1 VRPSALFSRL
11 APSPQ
16 DAGFGPRFVAAVS
29 LGSTLNPVN
38 SSIIAIALVSI
49 GQTFHVGIGTTAWL
63 VSSLYLATA
72 VGQPAMGKLA
82 DRLGAWRVYVAG
94 LALVAVGGGLG
105 FWGPSIEVLVVARV
119 IIGLGTSAAYPAAM
133 SMVRRQ
139 SERLRTQTP
148 GGVLGALAIA
158 GLVSA
163 AVGPPLGALLI
174 AIGGWRSI
182 FLVNLPLALV
192 GAVGAVVWLPRDRA
206 AAREGAQLWRAL
218 DPPGLVL
225 FAGWLTMLL
234 IFLMGLPRPTW
245 YLLAASVV
253 LLITLVARE
262 LRVTTPFID
271 VRMLARK
278 RALSVTYLRFA
289 VTMFVTYCF
298 VYGWTEWLQQSRGFS
313 ASASGLLLMP
323 SFVVAAVVSALTAR
337 RRRVWGPLVAGTIA
351 LTAGSS
357 CLLLLGRDASVVAL
371 IAVSCIFGVQSGL
384 NVVANQAAL
393 YAQAPSDQIGTA
405 AGLLRTSMYLG
416 AIASA
421 SLLSITYE
429 AKATDAGLHTLGVI
443 LTISSAALVIAIV
456 LDRELR
462 VAASISADSPTAAQA
477 VSGVSPAELEGVGA
491 DPG

>member
-1 VRPSALFSRL
+1 
-11 APSPQ
+11 
-16 DAGFGPRFVAAVS
+16 
-29 LGSTLNPVN
+29 
-38 SSIIAIALVSI
+38 
-49 GQTFHVGIGTTAWL
+49 
-63 VSSLYLATA
+63 
-72 VGQPAMGKLA
+72 
-82 DRLGAWRVYVAG
+82 
-94 LALVAVGGGLG
+94 
-105 FWGPSIEVLVVARV
+105 
-119 IIGLGTSAAYPAAM
+119 
-133 SMVRRQ
+133 
-139 SERLRTQTP
+139 
-148 GGVLGALAIA
+148 
-158 GLVSA
+158 
-163 AVGPPLGALLI
+163 
-174 AIGGWRSI
+174 
-182 FLVNLPLALV
+182 
-192 GAVGAVVWLPRDRA
+192 
-206 AAREGAQLWRAL
+206 L

-225 FAGWLTMLL
+225 FAGWLTTLL
-234 IFLMGLPRPTW
+234 FFLMGLPRPTW

-262 LRVTTPFID
+262 SRVTTPFID

-289 VTMFVTYCF
+289 ITMLVTYCF

-323 SFVVAAVVSALTAR
+323 SFIVAAIVSALTTR

-351 LTAGSS
+351 LTAGSF

-421 SLLSITYE
+421 SLLSITYG

-443 LTISSAALVIAIV
+443 LTIASAALVIAII

-477 VSGVSPAELEGVGA
+477 VAGVSPAELKGA
-491 DPG
+491 G